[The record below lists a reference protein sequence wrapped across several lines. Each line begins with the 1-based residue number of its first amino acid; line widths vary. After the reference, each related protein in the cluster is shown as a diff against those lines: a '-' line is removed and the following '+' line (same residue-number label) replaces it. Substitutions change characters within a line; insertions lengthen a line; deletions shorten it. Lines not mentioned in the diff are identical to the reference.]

1 MSASATNTAFPWT
14 GLITL
19 GAAIFIA
26 ITSEFLPTG
35 LLPEMA
41 EGLDVSRSSVGLLVT
56 VFAGTVVVTAA
67 ALASLTRKLP
77 RKPLLLVVL
86 VVFAVSNFIAALAPS
101 YEVLLASRVL
111 GALAHGLFWAV
122 AGAYPS
128 HLVQTHHLARA
139 IAITASGGAIAFV
152 LGVPAG
158 TAIGHLLGWRPA
170 FTLVG
175 IVILLLAVLVWKFLP
190 TVNHIEPLKTGEIPL
205 PLRKD
210 PSLFGVLLICGIT
223 TLLMMGQNVFYTY
236 IVPYLTDV
244 NLFPSES
251 VSVLLLVYGLAG
263 ALGLVLVG
271 IFGGRYP
278 RAGLIGGFVLVLIA
292 VLLIGLIPTVPV
304 VVIAA
309 IVVWGMTLGG
319 APAMLQT
326 RLLHTASRR
335 MRDVAVAYLTTSFN
349 VGIGIGALIG
359 SLVLDSAGLEA

>member
-128 HLVQTHHLARA
+128 HLVHCY
-139 IAITASGGAIAFV
+139 
-152 LGVPAG
+152 
-158 TAIGHLLGWRPA
+158 W
-170 FTLVG
+170 
-175 IVILLLAVLVWKFLP
+175 
-190 TVNHIEPLKTGEIPL
+190 
-205 PLRKD
+205 
-210 PSLFGVLLICGIT
+210 
-223 TLLMMGQNVFYTY
+223 
-236 IVPYLTDV
+236 
-244 NLFPSES
+244 
-251 VSVLLLVYGLAG
+251 
-263 ALGLVLVG
+263 
-271 IFGGRYP
+271 
-278 RAGLIGGFVLVLIA
+278 
-292 VLLIGLIPTVPV
+292 
-304 VVIAA
+304 
-309 IVVWGMTLGG
+309 
-319 APAMLQT
+319 APARMAASV
-326 RLLHTASRR
+326 HTCWDCHS
-335 MRDVAVAYLTTSFN
+335 
-349 VGIGIGALIG
+349 
-359 SLVLDSAGLEA
+359 SAGSVGVEVSADRQSH